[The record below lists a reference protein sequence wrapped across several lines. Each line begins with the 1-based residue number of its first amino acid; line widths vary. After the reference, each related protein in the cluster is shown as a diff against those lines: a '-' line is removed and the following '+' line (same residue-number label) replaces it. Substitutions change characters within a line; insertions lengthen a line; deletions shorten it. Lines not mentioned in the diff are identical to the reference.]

1 VSRTKVILTKVFL
14 LLQFT
19 AYPQE
24 TYQVNWEYAGQ
35 SFDSFVRKAESQF
48 PVRFFYDSEWVRDL
62 TIGNYGEKLMLNQ
75 ILDSLFAGK
84 SIYWYG
90 PAKGNIVLTKNF
102 AIKVTEEN
110 PAEERTY
117 IPGIDYQEERAK
129 TTGANLVADIGNPAD
144 ANKPGNV
151 ILSGYVTNQE
161 TKEAIAGATVYIP
174 KITAG
179 AVSNSYGFY
188 RLSIPRGSYTARFT
202 FIGMKERTIDVNLF
216 GAGELNIEMKSVM
229 VPLKEAVIRAEKD
242 ITLHR
247 FEAGVEKIDVTTF
260 RLMPTSMGES
270 DIIKSVLLVPGINT
284 VGEGSSGFNVRGGS
298 ADQNLILLY
307 DAPLYNPSHF
317 FGFFTAVNPDI
328 IKDVT
333 LYKGGI
339 PGKYGGR
346 LSSVMEI
353 IPRDGNRKEFAGN
366 AGISPVTTH
375 FVCEGPIKPDTLFYL
390 IAGRTTY
397 SNWILR
403 FMEDHDLK
411 KSRILFN
418 DLNIRLVYDLDKKNK
433 LDLSAYYSF
442 DAFRLNADTTYK
454 YQNNIVS
461 FRWRHFFSS
470 RFFTAFTVNNSF
482 YKYNVSS
489 LRVPREAFT
498 LSHRL
503 NSTGLK
509 ADFNWF
515 PGRNE
520 FNFGADLVRYDVIP
534 GDYMPSGDSSIVIPH
549 SIERQRA
556 YESAL
561 YFEDKFIVTDY
572 LSINAGVRLSSFFAM
587 GPQTVFTYDPGFT
600 RSASSVTDT
609 LNVGRFHSYKAYLG
623 PELRLSANLRLNDNS
638 SLKLNYNHTIQYLHL
653 LTNTAAIAPTDT
665 WKLSDYNIS
674 PQSGDQ
680 IAAGYYRM
688 LNNNRIEISA
698 ELYYKKMNN
707 MVDFKGGTNLLMNE
721 NIERDLIN
729 VRGKAYGLELLVKK
743 PEGRVRWSVGYTYS
757 RVLLRSKGTFDD
769 ELINSGKWFPANYDR
784 PHDLII
790 SLNCIYSRRVSLSAN
805 YNFSS
810 GRPVT
815 YPISSFRIGDIVIT
829 QYSERNLYRIPNY
842 SRLDLSVKISG
853 TLKSKKIAHPHWI
866 FSIYNVT
873 GRNNVYSAFFKN
885 VNNTVRGYY
894 LSVFARPIPSL
905 SFNFDF

>member
-1 VSRTKVILTKVFL
+1 MFRLRFILTTLFL
-14 LLQFT
+14 LVCT
-19 AYPQE
+19 AAYPQE
-24 TYQVNWEYAGQ
+24 KYLVDWEYAGQ
-35 SFDSFVRKAESQF
+35 SFDAFVRKAESQF
-48 PVRFFYDSEWVRDL
+48 PVRFFYDSEWVREL
-62 TIGNYGEKLMLNQ
+62 TIGNYGENLMLTQ
-75 ILDSLFAGK
+75 ILDTLFAGK

-102 AIKVTEEN
+102 AIKLTKES

-129 TTGANLVADIGNPAD
+129 TTGANLVIDIGNPAD
-144 ANKPGNV
+144 ANNPGNV

-161 TKEAIAGATVYIP
+161 TKEAVAGATVYIQ
-174 KITAG
+174 KISAG

-202 FIGMKERTIDVNLF
+202 FIGMKERTIDLNLF
-216 GAGELNIEMKSVM
+216 GAGELNIEMKSVL

-328 IKDVT
+328 IGNVT

-353 IPRDGNRKEFAGN
+353 TPRDGNRKKFAGN

-403 FMEDHDLK
+403 FMEDPDLK

-418 DLNIRLVYDLDKKNK
+418 DLNIRLTYDLNKNNK

-442 DAFRLNADTTYK
+442 DAFRLNTDTTYK

-461 FRWRHFFSS
+461 FRWRHYFSS
-470 RFFTAFTVNNSF
+470 RFFSSFTLNNSF

-509 ADFNWF
+509 TDFNWF

-572 LSINAGVRLSSFFAM
+572 LSVNAGVRLSSFFAL
-587 GPQTVFTYDPGFT
+587 GPQTVFTYNPEFS

-609 LNVGRFHSYKAYLG
+609 LNFGRFDNYKTYVG
-623 PELRLSANLRLNDNS
+623 PELRLSVNLRLNDNS

-665 WKLSDYNIS
+665 WKLSDYHIR

-680 IAAGYYRM
+680 VAAGYYRM
-688 LNNNRIEISA
+688 LNNNKIEVSA
-698 ELYYKKMNN
+698 EIYYKKMDN
-707 MVDFKGGTNLLMNE
+707 MVDFKGGTNLIMNDY
-721 NIERDLIN
+721 IERDLIN
-729 VRGKAYGLELLVKK
+729 VRGKAYGVELIVKK
-743 PEGRVRWSVGYTYS
+743 PEGRIRWSVGYSWS
-757 RVLLRSKGTFDD
+757 RVLLRSKGSFDD

-784 PHDLII
+784 PQDLIL
-790 SLNCIYSRRVSLSAN
+790 SLNYIYSRRVSLSAN

-815 YPISSFRIGDIVIT
+815 YPVSSFKIGDIVIT
-829 QYSERNLYRIPNY
+829 QYSERNQYRIPDY

-853 TLKSKKIAHPHWI
+853 TLRSKKIANPHWI